1 MEVIFDY
8 VSKKITNLKAERETY
23 KKQYLAQKEISN
35 SLSTQINDNHS
46 LVTESSIVKE
56 LQAEIRGRN
65 RFYNLSIDRRDL
77 IIYDFEQRVVQ
88 LKQQAA
94 GEVARRVELRLRRI
108 DEEVAK
114 QVELRL
120 RRLDEESAWA
130 LPSREL
136 TVSDCPDNVS
146 VGR

>member
-88 LKQQAA
+88 LKQQAP
-94 GEVARRVELRLRRI
+94 GEVAGQVALRLRRI
-108 DEEVAK
+108 LEERA
-114 QVELRL
+114 
-120 RRLDEESAWA
+120 AA

-136 TVSDCPDNVS
+136 TISDCPDNVS